1 MWHLEGH
8 PGLEYDEPVYSSV
21 ARNLAEHGELQVRES
36 IGVDEPY
43 LYHPPVYFYAL
54 AGVYWAVGVS
64 LVHARL
70 LAASMS
76 VVSLLLLW
84 LFARRKPG
92 GIAGLVTLTL
102 IATDAWIVYTN
113 RVGWIE
119 NFAMP
124 LMLGGLLLY
133 DRALNYEAPR
143 SRRGGERARR
153 RRTRRIVGVLYVTA
167 GIVMG
172 AAVTVK
178 FNSVVVLFAVAVH
191 WTIVR
196 RQGREHLHLFASAA
210 VIIVGYITTMLLL
223 EGPEFVRQNTAQ
235 FDRSTGTYASRG
247 TVGLDVAVRAFTHNY
262 ALYVGTLLVV
272 MYAVALIAARLIG
285 ALRRRSWARLRGPD
299 SLYLAWSIASIVF
312 LGALS
317 LEISPLHDPHA
328 DPDLSLR
335 GKSHCGLDAR
345 ISLSLAPNSPPRR
358 RRGPLVGECR
368 RVPGTDSPR
377 PRERDRT
384 GQRVRS
390 QAPAERSFL
399 LTSRLAFRFHSA
411 I

>member
-1 MWHLEGH
+1 
-8 PGLEYDEPVYSSV
+8 
-21 ARNLAEHGELQVRES
+21 
-36 IGVDEPY
+36 
-43 LYHPPVYFYAL
+43 
-54 AGVYWAVGVS
+54 
-64 LVHARL
+64 
-70 LAASMS
+70 
-76 VVSLLLLW
+76 
-84 LFARRKPG
+84 
-92 GIAGLVTLTL
+92 
-102 IATDAWIVYTN
+102 
-113 RVGWIE
+113 
-119 NFAMP
+119 MP
-124 LMLGGLLLY
+124 LMLGELLLY

-143 SRRGGERARR
+143 SRRGEKRAAPTHSPYCRR
-153 RRTRRIVGVLYVTA
+153 SLRNGRDSHGR
-167 GIVMG
+167 
-172 AAVTVK
+172 AVTVK

-272 MYAVALIAARLIG
+272 MYAVALIAARLFG

-377 PRERDRT
+377 PRNEI
-384 GQRVRS
+384 GQASAYVAELPRRAIVLADEPIGVSIPQRYLNIDQWVLGDEAIRPDYVAAGNRSAGVR
-390 QAPAERSFL
+390 APAVARRSAPWRARQPAGL
-399 LTSRLAFRFHSA
+399 L
-411 I
+411 